1 MLNANNKGEGGLMAL
16 LALISRHYKKENFIK
31 ISITTLAIFGAA
43 LFYGDGFITP
53 AISVISAIEGLA
65 IASPIFESFTVPI
78 TIIIVT
84 LLFSIQKKG
93 TTLVGIFFGPITIV
107 WFLTLGFLG
116 ILQIITNPQILLALN
131 PYYAINFFIN
141 HHIIGF
147 VALGAIVLAV
157 TGTEGIY
164 TDMGHFGKKPIRIA
178 WFSCFTLLNIKLF
191 WTGCITSFKC

>member
-1 MLNANNKGEGGLMAL
+1 MAL

-65 IASPIFESFTVPI
+65 IASPLFESYTVPI

-93 TTLVGIFFGPITIV
+93 TTLVGIFWANNNYLVFNT
-107 WFLTLGFLG
+107 WLFR
-116 ILQIITNPQILLALN
+116 
-131 PYYAINFFIN
+131 NF
-141 HHIIGF
+141 
-147 VALGAIVLAV
+147 
-157 TGTEGIY
+157 
-164 TDMGHFGKKPIRIA
+164 TD
-178 WFSCFTLLNIKLF
+178 N
-191 WTGCITSFKC
+191 